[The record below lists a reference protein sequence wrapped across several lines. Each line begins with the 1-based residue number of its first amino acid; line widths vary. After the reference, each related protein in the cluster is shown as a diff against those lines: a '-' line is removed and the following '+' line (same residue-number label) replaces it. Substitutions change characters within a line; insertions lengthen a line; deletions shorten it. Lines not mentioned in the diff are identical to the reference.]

1 MEEFYGKQN
10 EDEQEEQTT
19 VKNKKSA
26 YDEKED
32 KKVKTNIWTEE
43 QDNILIDNYD
53 QFKALGSKICVEF
66 LA

>member
-32 KKVKTNIWTEE
+32 KKVKANIWTEE

-53 QFKALGSKICVEF
+53 QFKALGSKIYVEF